1 MTGKKYRK
9 KPLVMQAWEFPATM
23 TAQAD
28 LARELQ
34 QHGAEV
40 GLYDY
45 AVQKIAARFQDG
57 ANWRWAQAHVQV
69 GKRQHIARVGDMI
82 VLDPVQGWGVVS
94 ADVFAATHD
103 EVQAEET
110 YFYGV
115 QVLMGGRWIMMLTS
129 NYGTSLMHRGKW
141 FERKDE
147 AQACAATWS
156 HDTPTRIV
164 RQRRSPAEVCRT
176 ALKPAA
182 AGTTESDK

>member
-1 MTGKKYRK
+1 MAKTYRK
-9 KPLVMQAWEFPATM
+9 KPLEVQAWVFPETQ
-23 TAQAD
+23 TDQFNLSQELKELGSD
-28 LARELQ
+28 LR
-34 QHGAEV
+34 
-40 GLYDY
+40 LYDY
-45 AVQKIAARFQDG
+45 AVEKTDSPFKDG
-57 ANWRWAQAHVQV
+57 ANWRWTQAHVPV
-69 GKRQHIARVGDMI
+69 GTRSDIARIGDI
-82 VLDPVQGWGVVS
+82 IIYDPVTGWSVVS

-182 AGTTESDK
+182 AGSTESDK

>member
-1 MTGKKYRK
+1 MTGKTYRK
-9 KPLVMQAWEFPATM
+9 KPLEVQAWEFPATM
-23 TAQAD
+23 TAQFD
-28 LARELQ
+28 LAGELRSL
-34 QHGAEV
+34 GKDLE
-40 GLYDY
+40 LYDY
-45 AVQKIAARFQDG
+45 AVEKSETWFQDG
-57 ANWRWAQAHVQV
+57 AFWRYSQAHISE
-69 GKRQHIARVGDMI
+69 GTRSHIARIGDI
-82 VLDPVQGWGVVS
+82 IILDPVQGWGVVS

-115 QVLMGGRWIMMLTS
+115 QVLMGGRWIMMLNS
-129 NYGTSLMHRGKW
+129 NHGTSLMHRGKW